1 MRVSVR
7 AIGLRSRIYV
17 SDSVSCTESEDS
29 SSRDASTTSA
39 SLRCDSPMLRNCMR
53 PRVLIVD
60 DEAPARE
67 RLRSLLTELDQVDVI
82 GEADTGEEAVLRA
95 AELAPDVVLLD
106 VRMPGIDGIEAAKHM
121 NVLEQPPAVIFT
133 TAFDEYAM
141 KAFDAQAVGYL
152 LKPIR
157 KEKLAAALAH
167 ASRLTQPLLQKIAET
182 RSHIAV
188 RYREGL
194 RLIPVE
200 DVQYFFAEQK
210 YTTVKHLKGEDLI
223 EDSLRS
229 LEDEFGSAFVRAHR
243 NALVSVRYLEGI
255 ERNSD
260 GQYFVRLRGCEAPL
274 QVSRRMASELRER
287 FRI

>member
-1 MRVSVR
+1 MK
-7 AIGLRSRIYV
+7 
-17 SDSVSCTESEDS
+17 
-29 SSRDASTTSA
+29 
-39 SLRCDSPMLRNCMR
+39 

-67 RLRSLLTELDQVDVI
+67 RLRSLLAELDQADVI
-82 GEADTGEEAVLRA
+82 GEATTGEQALQRT
-95 AELAPDVVLLD
+95 AELVPDIVLLD
-106 VRMPGIDGIEAAKHM
+106 VRMPGIDGIEAARHM

-133 TAFDEYAM
+133 TAFDEYAV
-141 KAFDAQAVGYL
+141 KAFEAQAVGYL

-167 ASRLTQPLLQKIAET
+167 ANRLTRPQLQKLGTQTDART
-182 RSHIAV
+182 HIAAKH
-188 RYREGL
+188 REGL
-194 RLIPVE
+194 RLIPL
-200 DVQYFFAEQK
+200 DQVQFFFAEQK
-210 YTTVKHLKGEDLI
+210 YTTVRHLKGEDLI
-223 EDSLRS
+223 EDSLRA
-229 LEDEFGSAFVRAHR
+229 LEDELGSAFVRIHR

-255 ERNSD
+255 ERTGD

>member
-1 MRVSVR
+1 MK
-7 AIGLRSRIYV
+7 
-17 SDSVSCTESEDS
+17 
-29 SSRDASTTSA
+29 
-39 SLRCDSPMLRNCMR
+39 

-67 RLRSLLTELDQVDVI
+67 RLRSLLVELDQADVV
-82 GEADTGEEAVLRA
+82 GEAVTGEEAVQRTVD
-95 AELAPDVVLLD
+95 LAPDVVLLD

-141 KAFDAQAVGYL
+141 KAFDAHAVGYL

-167 ASRLTQPLLQKIAET
+167 ASRLTRPQLQKIGSPAET

-188 RYREGL
+188 RHREGL
-194 RLIPVE
+194 RLIPLDE
-200 DVQYFFAEQK
+200 VQFFFAEQK
-210 YTTVKHLKGEDLI
+210 YTTVKHLKGDDLI

-229 LEDEFGSAFVRAHR
+229 LEDEFGSALVRIHR
-243 NALVSVRYLEGI
+243 NALVSVRYLEAI
-255 ERNSD
+255 ERNAE

>member
-1 MRVSVR
+1 MRS
-7 AIGLRSRIYV
+7 
-17 SDSVSCTESEDS
+17 
-29 SSRDASTTSA
+29 
-39 SLRCDSPMLRNCMR
+39 
-53 PRVLIVD
+53 RVLIVD

-67 RLRSLLTELDQVDVI
+67 RLRSLLAELAEVDVI
-82 GEADTGEEAVLRA
+82 GEAVTGEEAVQRA
-95 AELAPDVVLLD
+95 AELAPDIVLLD

-133 TAFDEYAM
+133 TAFDEYAIQ
-141 KAFDAQAVGYL
+141 AFDAQAVGYL

-167 ASRLTQPLLQKIAET
+167 AGRLSRPQLQKVADPAQA

-188 RYREGL
+188 RHRDGL
-194 RLIPVE
+194 RLIPLGE
-200 DVQYFFAEQK
+200 VQFFFAEQK
-210 YTTVKHLKGEDLI
+210 YTTVRHLKGEDLI

-229 LEDEFGSAFVRAHR
+229 LEDEFGTLFVRIHR

-255 ERNSD
+255 ERNAD

-274 QVSRRMASELRER
+274 QVSRRMAGELRER